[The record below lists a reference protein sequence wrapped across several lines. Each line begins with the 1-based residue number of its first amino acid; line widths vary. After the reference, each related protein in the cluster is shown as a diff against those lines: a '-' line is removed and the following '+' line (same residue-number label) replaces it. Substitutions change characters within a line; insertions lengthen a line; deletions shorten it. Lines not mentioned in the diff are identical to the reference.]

1 MHQNDNLR
9 YNLEY
14 DGFHGILYFLRV
26 GNNEPIKITD
36 MAVAVTLD

>member
-1 MHQNDNLR
+1 MHQIITLDT
-9 YNLEY
+9 
-14 DGFHGILYFLRV
+14 ILNMMDSMVFCTLRV